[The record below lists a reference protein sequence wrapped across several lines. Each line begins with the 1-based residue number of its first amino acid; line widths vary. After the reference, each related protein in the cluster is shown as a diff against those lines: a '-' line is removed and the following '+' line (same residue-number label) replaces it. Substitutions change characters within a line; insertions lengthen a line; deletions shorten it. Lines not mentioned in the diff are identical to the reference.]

1 MGNWVIANDG
11 DAAVNL
17 DNCTRAEINTGGVVR
32 FYYTTGS
39 SEGYLT
45 VDFGSTDQEARDGI
59 VKVTQALDP
68 SIYI

>member
-1 MGNWVIANDG
+1 MWVITTSG

-17 DNCTRAEINTGGVVR
+17 DNCTRAEINTGGEVR
-32 FYYTTGS
+32 FYFQTGS
-39 SEGYLT
+39 SESFLS

-59 VKVTQALDP
+59 AKVTQAVDP